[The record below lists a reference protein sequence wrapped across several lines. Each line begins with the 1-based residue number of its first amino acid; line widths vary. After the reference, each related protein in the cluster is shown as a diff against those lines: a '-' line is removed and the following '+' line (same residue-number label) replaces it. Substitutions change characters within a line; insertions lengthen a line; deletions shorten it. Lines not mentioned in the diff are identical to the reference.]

1 MLTGSLGMD
10 THAVALSETGEMP
23 YQAFV
28 VPMVGIAAV
37 VAAWGILFLVIADR
51 RLRTM
56 DVVE

>member
-1 MLTGSLGMD
+1 
-10 THAVALSETGEMP
+10 
-23 YQAFV
+23 
-28 VPMVGIAAV
+28 MVGIAAV